1 MHSDLYKGI
10 YRTPD
15 EFLTDILRI
24 QANAE
29 VNKIM
34 EQDAEAPI
42 KAGQMVNH
50 TKVMLDQT
58 FDANFRSECS
68 KMADRMREKE
78 KDQPKKER
86 KGKGR
91 DLPGEGI
98 VAAAKQ
104 AAIDGGLLK
113 VRPLREQHNPETADD
128 DVIIEEG
135 SGENGHKRA
144 REDGEGEGMEGLEGG
159 DQDGQGPAKRMRA
172 EGSVDLDSTVAAGLP
187 DGQAV
192 ASTSYNSN
200 GVNGYHPNG
209 ATSSRLND
217 LLNPTSASSLS
228 TFQDS
233 PAPDF
238 TSSTVPG
245 VTPAALA
252 PPMAVGAT
260 PSLSPSKSLA
270 KPDNSFLAGVPPA
283 SANPFVA
290 STSAPVASSSIV
302 PSPKGAAPRQP
313 EETREG
319 TPTPAAGDVAQPEE
333 EVEPEK
339 ERSPTPMEATPPP
352 LPDFI
357 LPSEAVDAFSSF
369 LKNDTSSLNVDQLE
383 QLRAAC
389 FDSVWRGK
397 GDWDRTRLIEELDE
411 LAKEFVEEVES
422 MY

>member
-1 MHSDLYKGI
+1 
-10 YRTPD
+10 
-15 EFLTDILRI
+15 
-24 QANAE
+24 
-29 VNKIM
+29 
-34 EQDAEAPI
+34 
-42 KAGQMVNH
+42 
-50 TKVMLDQT
+50 
-58 FDANFRSECS
+58 
-68 KMADRMREKE
+68 
-78 KDQPKKER
+78 
-86 KGKGR
+86 
-91 DLPGEGI
+91 
-98 VAAAKQ
+98 
-104 AAIDGGLLK
+104 K
-113 VRPLREQHNPETADD
+113 VRPLREQPNPETADD

-135 SGENGHKRA
+135 SGENGNKRA
-144 REDGEGEGMEGLEGG
+144 REDGSGEGMEGVEGG
-159 DQDGQGPAKRMRA
+159 DENGQGPAKRMRA
-172 EGSVDLDSTVAAGLP
+172 EGSAELDSTVASGLA

-192 ASTSYNSN
+192 ASTSYASN
-200 GVNGYHPNG
+200 GANGFHPNS
-209 ATSSRLND
+209 AASSRLND

-238 TSSTVPG
+238 ASSTLTGVPS
-245 VTPAALA
+245 ASLA

-283 SANPFVA
+283 STNPFVA
-290 STSAPVASSSIV
+290 SNSAAIASSSIV
-302 PSPKGAAPRQP
+302 PSPNGAAPPQADHA
-313 EETREG
+313 REG
-319 TPTPAAGDVAQPEE
+319 TPTPAAGDVAQPVEE

-369 LKNDTSSLNVDQLE
+369 LKNDTSGLNVDQLE

-422 MY
+422 LY